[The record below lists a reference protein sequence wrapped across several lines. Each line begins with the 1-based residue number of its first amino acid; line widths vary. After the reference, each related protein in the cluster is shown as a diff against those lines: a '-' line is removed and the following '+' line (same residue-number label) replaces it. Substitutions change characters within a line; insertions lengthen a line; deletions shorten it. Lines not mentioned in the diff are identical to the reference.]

1 MSLDGS
7 NYLNRRKST
16 YKCFFEAQRKKNNVM
31 KLLLVRPYNSNSIPK
46 TFINLIL
53 TVEKLDQ

>member
-1 MSLDGS
+1 
-7 NYLNRRKST
+7 
-16 YKCFFEAQRKKNNVM
+16 M

-53 TVEKLDQ
+53 TVEELDQ